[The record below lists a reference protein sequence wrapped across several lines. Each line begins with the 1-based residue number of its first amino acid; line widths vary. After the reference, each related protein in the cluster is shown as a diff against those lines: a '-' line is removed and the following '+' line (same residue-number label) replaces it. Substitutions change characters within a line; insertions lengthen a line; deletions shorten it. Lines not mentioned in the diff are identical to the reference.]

1 MKKLMIISTV
11 LVFCSCSNKKET
23 KDYTFG
29 FKSPLLI
36 LDTNLY
42 VKSIENVPSV
52 HAFMT
57 DLRKEIPQYFQ
68 YAKYLSKDSAKG
80 ISIDFIGMMHGTMF
94 NGYPDGLVECQD
106 EIFTLLSEY
115 DFLGCEGF
123 TDFGIISKDA
133 FIQQQI
139 YQFKRYYPDKVD
151 TTIVTYESVDRAMAM
166 EANSNAMIKN
176 LIQTSKI
183 KNIAA
188 DAMILGVIQDQLM
201 QDADLVNQKFYAQME
216 YILTAVRSELAVAKV
231 IAYIRQ
237 QRLYSKKVTIVYGA
251 MHMPQFEDIARK
263 LGLKSNFITP
273 TSCGSYN

>member
-1 MKKLMIISTV
+1 MIISLV
-11 LVFCSCSNKKET
+11 FVFCSCNNKEKT
-23 KDYTFG
+23 TDYTLG

-42 VKSIENVPSV
+42 VKSIERVPSV

-94 NGYPDGLVECQD
+94 NSEPDGLVECQD
-106 EIFTLLSEY
+106 EIFKLLSEY

-123 TDFGIISKDA
+123 SDFGIISKDA

-151 TTIVTYESVDRAMAM
+151 SNIVTYESIDRAMAVD
-166 EANSNAMIKN
+166 ANSNAMLRN
-176 LIQTSKI
+176 LIQQSKS
-183 KNIAA
+183 NNVAA
-188 DAMILGVIQDQLM
+188 DAMILGVIQDQLT
-201 QDADLVNQKFYAQME
+201 QDVDVVNQKFYTNMN

-237 QRLYSKKVTIVYGA
+237 QRLYNKKVTIIYGA

-263 LGLKSNFITP
+263 LGLKSDFITP
-273 TSCGSYN
+273 RACGE